1 MSYVSILFFG
11 EGSTF
16 SSLTAQSGHDFES
29 NFFFQSID
37 MAVVTKSTSI

>member
-16 SSLTAQSGHDFES
+16 SSLTAQSGHDFEY

-37 MAVVTKSTSI
+37 YGSGN